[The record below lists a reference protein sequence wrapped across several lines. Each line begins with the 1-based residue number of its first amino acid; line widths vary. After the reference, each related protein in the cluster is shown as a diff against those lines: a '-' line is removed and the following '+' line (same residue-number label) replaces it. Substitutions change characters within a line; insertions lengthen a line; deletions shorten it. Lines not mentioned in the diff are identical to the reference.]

1 MSGIG
6 VILNPYSK
14 KFKKDPN
21 RAKHMGFIVGDKASC
36 KETEDLDDL
45 RRVAEEFKTRDI
57 DILAINGGDGTNH
70 CTLTT
75 FLQVYGEKP
84 LPKIALLRGGTLNT
98 VARSVG
104 VKGRSED
111 ILSNLLVKYHEDI
124 PFETR
129 DLLIMKINNEYG
141 FIFGIG
147 TAYSFMELYYKNNSL
162 SPLLAAKTAF
172 HAIGSCLINGKLT
185 RGMFER
191 FNAEVTVNNQ
201 TWPFKNYSSL
211 LTGSINQLGLD
222 FKAFYLAEKFPG
234 KFHALGVSCTPRSL
248 LKYLPVMFMG
258 KPSGNPDLIE
268 DAASEMTIK
277 LEKPLPYMI
286 DGDMKKDPVDH
297 FHISCGPVLKVLVK

>member
-1 MSGIG
+1 MPGIG

-75 FLQVYGEKP
+75 FLQVYREKP

-111 ILSNLLVKYHEDI
+111 ILSNLLVSSTPAKPPPMMI
-124 PFETR
+124 TFFFT
-129 DLLIMKINNEYG
+129 LL
-141 FIFGIG
+141 FF
-147 TAYSFMELYYKNNSL
+147 
-162 SPLLAAKTAF
+162 
-172 HAIGSCLINGKLT
+172 
-185 RGMFER
+185 
-191 FNAEVTVNNQ
+191 V
-201 TWPFKNYSSL
+201 
-211 LTGSINQLGLD
+211 
-222 FKAFYLAEKFPG
+222 
-234 KFHALGVSCTPRSL
+234 
-248 LKYLPVMFMG
+248 
-258 KPSGNPDLIE
+258 
-268 DAASEMTIK
+268 
-277 LEKPLPYMI
+277 
-286 DGDMKKDPVDH
+286 
-297 FHISCGPVLKVLVK
+297 